1 MPIII
6 YYFIANYL
14 IIREFAEGGVSGE
27 TSQSIEKL
35 QLLWYIAKRLFIAPK
50 ITLTDVQK

>member
-14 IIREFAEGGVSGE
+14 IIREFVGGVSGE